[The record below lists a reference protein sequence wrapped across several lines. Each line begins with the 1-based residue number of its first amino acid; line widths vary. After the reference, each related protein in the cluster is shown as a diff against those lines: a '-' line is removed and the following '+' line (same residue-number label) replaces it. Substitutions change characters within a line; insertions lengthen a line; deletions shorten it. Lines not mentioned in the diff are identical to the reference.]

1 MIPTTDSSGEL
12 TTYCA
17 KGVIRRRLQSGGFTV
32 ERLPGPAN
40 GKHEISILRY
50 F

>member
-1 MIPTTDSSGEL
+1 MIPTTDSGGEL

-17 KGVIRRRLQSGGFTV
+17 KEVIRRRLQPAGFTV
-32 ERLPGPAN
+32 ERLPGPAD
-40 GKHEISILRY
+40 GKHEISILQY